1 MKKYQIMSA
10 LAVAAMAVFV
20 SCENDDAIK
29 YHEEEQVTITASFPE
44 CPDSKI
50 AFEEVTSGLDLKWQ
64 ETDYLTIVGKTT
76 ETYTV
81 DKISDDG
88 KTATFKGTAVKG
100 DSFKVILSDRGVDY
114 PTRGFSGQFNPNN
127 LRYDAV
133 LEGVQDYTKVS
144 FTPEWAEAN
153 NATFSQTG
161 VLMLHLQLPK
171 ECTGVKYI
179 KFVTPD
185 YVFSS
190 TNESD
195 CDRLYYRAIGHNYAD
210 PEDGKLKA
218 YWISSMNEDVIKAGT
233 EISVI
238 LEATGANF
246 VKDYTLTEDFH
257 ITPGKRNVLRLN
269 SQNWTKTNLPWTN
282 SGNTWCAPYTNICA
296 TGFGPGYLLDG
307 NISTT
312 WCYPWNANC
321 YADKNFMDWT
331 YETTNVLG
339 SSNANAPM
347 VSVINL
353 KNKRWLHT
361 IELMSRTYDPA
372 KQQPNKNTTT
382 GEVWASADTSNDKEF
397 GDRLTMNLTNGLK
410 KDAIDGDWQLWRAK
424 KWVKVGEFD
433 FNKPASGENGGGP
446 DGTTPAKCSVSAM
459 GCPAKY
465 LMIVVH
471 EGVKGAT
478 KETPDIAVSRLIIRS
493 YEPVNQ

>member
-44 CPDSKI
+44 SPDSKI
-50 AFEEVTSGLDLKWQ
+50 AFDEATSGLDLKWQ
-64 ETDYLTIVGKTT
+64 ESDYLTIVGETT
-76 ETYTV
+76 QKYAVET
-81 DKISDDG
+81 ISEDG
-88 KTATFKGTAVKG
+88 KTATFRGTAVKG
-100 DSFKVILSDRGVDY
+100 NSFKVILSDRGENY
-114 PTRGFSGQFNPNN
+114 HTRAFSGQFNPNN

-161 VLMLHLQLPK
+161 VLMLHLQLPE

-179 KFVTPD
+179 KFVTPTN
-185 YVFSS
+185 VFSS

-195 CDRLYYRAIGHNYAD
+195 CYRLYYRAISHSYAD

-269 SQNWTKTNLPWTN
+269 SQNWTKINTPSWTDR
-282 SGNTWCAPYTNICA
+282 STWSAPYTNICA
-296 TGFGPGYLLDG
+296 NGYGPGQLLDNNTG
-307 NISTT
+307 TI
-312 WCYPWNANC
+312 WCYPWGTNRC
-321 YADKNFMDWT
+321 YVDKNFDDWT
-331 YETTNVLG
+331 YRTDNNLG
-339 SSNANAPM
+339 TSKANAPM
-347 VSVINL
+347 VAVINL
-353 KNKRWLHT
+353 GTKRYLHT
-361 IELMSRTYDPA
+361 VQLKSRA
-372 KQQPNKNTTT
+372 NGNINTTT
-382 GEVWASADTSNDKEF
+382 GEVWASADMSNDAQF
-397 GDRLTMNLTNGLK
+397 GDALTQTLKAGLPVQ
-410 KDAIDGDWQLWRAK
+410 AIDGMWPLWRAK
-424 KWVKVGEFD
+424 TWVKVGDFD
-433 FNKPASGENGGGP
+433 FTKTTSGTNGK
-446 DGTTPAKCSVSAM
+446 DAQSNISAL

-471 EGVKGAT
+471 EGAAGASGG
-478 KETPDIAVSRLIIRS
+478 TPDIAVSELVIKS
-493 YEPVNQ
+493 YEPVN

>member
-10 LAVAAMAVFV
+10 LAVAAMAALV
-20 SCENDDAIK
+20 SCEYDDSMTSQDG
-29 YHEEEQVTITASFPE
+29 EQVTITASFPE

-50 AFEEVTSGLDLKWQ
+50 AFEEATSGLDLKWQ
-64 ETDYLTIVGKTT
+64 KSDYLTIVGETT
-76 ETYTV
+76 QKYAVET
-81 DKISDDG
+81 ISEDG
-88 KTATFKGTAVKG
+88 KTATFRGTAVKG
-100 DSFKVILSDRGVDY
+100 DSFKVILSDRGVNY

-133 LEGVQDYTKVS
+133 LDGVQDYTKVS

-161 VLMLHLQLPK
+161 VLMLHLQLP
-171 ECTGVKYI
+171 EGCTGVKYI
-179 KFVTPD
+179 KFVAPTN
-185 YVFSS
+185 VFSS

-195 CDRLYYRAIGHNYAD
+195 CDRLYYRAIGHSYAD

-269 SQNWTKTNLPWTN
+269 SKNWQPVSLSNL
-282 SGNTWCAPYTNICA
+282 SSNTCCAPYANVCDEDN
-296 TGFGPGYLLDG
+296 GPARLLDG
-307 NISTT
+307 DTKT
-312 WCYPWNANC
+312 LWCYPWGNNC
-321 YADKNFMDWT
+321 YVDVNFDDWT
-331 YETTNVLG
+331 YYTTKEWGPTGDKNKM
-339 SSNANAPM
+339 NAPM
-347 VSVINL
+347 VCVVNMGT
-353 KNKRWLHT
+353 KRCLHT
-361 IELMSRTYDPA
+361 ISLYTRTNNNP
-372 KQQPNKNTTT
+372 NTTT
-382 GEVWASADTSNDKEF
+382 GEVWGSADTANDSDFEGKLLQTLNMNIGVGSNR
-397 GDRLTMNLTNGLK
+397 GQ
-410 KDAIDGDWQLWRAK
+410 WPLWRAK
-424 KWVKVGEFD
+424 KWIKIGDFD
-433 FNKPASGENGGGP
+433 FRTLTNEAGPNGLNGKNGRF
-446 DGTTPAKCSVSAM
+446 DISAM

-471 EGVKGAT
+471 EGVKG
-478 KETPDIAVSRLIIRS
+478 ESGEVPDIAVSELVIKS